1 MSCSLRGMTS
11 GHLPWGYPS
20 GCRGVSAELKD
31 VGCIPVPTPRT
42 QPTRSGPMSVAIFIL
57 PTPSHI
63 ITHMILLIILV
74 IACILVRIGADPMIL
89 C

>member
-1 MSCSLRGMTS
+1 M
-11 GHLPWGYPS
+11 
-20 GCRGVSAELKD
+20 
-31 VGCIPVPTPRT
+31 PTPRT
-42 QPTRSGPMSVAIFIL
+42 QPTPSGPMSVAIFIL
-57 PTPSHI
+57 PPPPLI